1 MHTHKVTREL
11 SSQHAEA
18 MEALR
23 REAAA
28 VAAAA
33 KEAAAREAEVV
44 TTTTTAAEAG
54 TFDEQACNL
63 RFMALRQFIELTRRG
78 AGKPKPWRLTLRR
91 ASLVSDFSPYI
102 SNTNAL

>member
-1 MHTHKVTREL
+1 M
-11 SSQHAEA
+11 QP
-18 MEALR
+18 
-23 REAAA
+23 
-28 VAAAA
+28 
-33 KEAAAREAEVV
+33 
-44 TTTTTAAEAG
+44 
-54 TFDEQACNL
+54 